1 MTVDFV
7 PWTLEFRVRLCTG
20 WEVRNCVCWPFEVG
34 WILQL
39 QVLTKVEPFEDVKG
53 LGFTTT
59 I

>member
-7 PWTLEFRVRLCTG
+7 PRTLEFRIRLCTG
-20 WEVRNCVCWPFEVG
+20 WEVRNCVYWPFEVG
-34 WILQL
+34 WTLQL
-39 QVLTKVEPFEDVKG
+39 QVFTKVEQFEDVKG

>member
-1 MTVDFV
+1 MTMDSVRR
-7 PWTLEFRVRLCTG
+7 TLEFRVRLCTG
-20 WEVRNCVCWPFEVG
+20 WKVRYCVCWPFEVG

-39 QVLTKVEPFEDVKG
+39 QVFTKVEQFEDVKG